1 MTYKEATD
9 YLFTQT
15 PVFQRDGQSAYKPG
29 LERTKVINNWS
40 GCPDSKFMTIHVGGT
55 NGKGSV
61 SHMLASVLQES
72 GYKTGL
78 YTSPHLKDFRERI
91 KINGEMMSESGVIEF
106 VKRSIEELPAD
117 LNPSFF
123 ELTTIMAFDWFSK
136 NNVDIA
142 IIEVGLG
149 GRLDSTN
156 IITPVASV
164 ITNISFDHMN
174 LLGSDLE
181 TIAFEKAGII
191 KNDIPVIIGK
201 AEDKVKDV
209 FLETAKSKNSHI
221 YFAGEEVSL
230 SEIEYQGIRTDLK
243 GIYQNENLRTVLKTL
258 EVIQSRGIKTNI
270 DLICRGLS
278 NVIPNTK
285 FRGRWETISE
295 KPLIICDTAH
305 NEAGVEYVVR
315 QLSETAYN
323 SLHFVIGMVNDK
335 DIRKVLSLLPKNAIY
350 YFTKAGIPRAL
361 DENELKN
368 MALEYGLHGSSY
380 PSVQTAINE
389 AKKNYRQNDL
399 IFVGG
404 SNFIVAE
411 AI

>member
-1 MTYKEATD
+1 MTYKEATE

-29 LERTKVINNWS
+29 LDRTNIINQWAGN
-40 GCPDSKFMTIHVGGT
+40 PDKKFLTIHVGGT

-61 SHMLASVLQES
+61 SHMLASVLQEC

-91 KINGEMMSESGVIEF
+91 KINGEMISESGVVDF
-106 VKRSIEELPAD
+106 VKKSIEELPSD

-123 ELTTIMAFDWFSK
+123 ELTTIMAFDWLSK
-136 NNVDIA
+136 NHVDIA

-156 IITPVASV
+156 IINPIASV
-164 ITNISFDHMN
+164 ITNISFDHMY

-181 TIAFEKAGII
+181 KIAFEKAGII
-191 KNDIPVIIGK
+191 KNGVPVIIGK
-201 AEDKVKDV
+201 AEGKVKDV
-209 FLETAKSKNSHI
+209 FSETAKARNSDI
-221 YFAGEEVSL
+221 YFAGEINNLE
-230 SEIEYQGIRTDLK
+230 TDLK
-243 GIYQNENLRTVLKTL
+243 GLYQKENLGTVIKTL
-258 EVIQSRGIKTNI
+258 EVIKNHGIKTDIN
-270 DLICRGLS
+270 LIKSGLS
-278 NVIPNTK
+278 KVVKNTN
-285 FRGRWETISE
+285 FRGRWETISND
-295 KPLIICDTAH
+295 PLIICDTAH
-305 NEAGVEYVVR
+305 NEAGIEYVVK
-315 QLSETAYN
+315 QLSETSYN
-323 SLHFVIGMVNDK
+323 NLHFVIGMVNDK
-335 DIRKVLSLLPKNAIY
+335 DIRKVLSLLPKNAVY
-350 YFTKAGIPRAL
+350 YFTKASIPRAL
-361 DENELKN
+361 DEKELKN
-368 MALEYGLHGSSY
+368 MALQFGLHGSTY
-380 PSVQTAINE
+380 PGVEFAINE